1 MTNTITLSYSNAA
14 HDIVTADCSLRENC
28 ITAALNTLVYRIQC
42 ETVSL
47 SEFGS
52 KIKGVTKTDAR
63 LCAERQLAKCAAID
77 CLTNYSATPLVR
89 QLHNDITAALC
100 KANAALTKPSKQ
112 SKASEACFGPIIH
125 LVK

>member
-1 MTNTITLSYSNAA
+1 MTNANANTITLSYSNAA
-14 HDIVTADCSLRENC
+14 HDIVTTDCTLRENC

-63 LCAERQLAKCAAID
+63 RSAERQLAKCAAID

-89 QLHNDITAALC
+89 QLHEDITAALC
-100 KANAALTKPSKQ
+100 KANAALTKPSKPQ
-112 SKASEACFGPIIH
+112 GGFGPVIH
-125 LVK
+125 MVK